1 MRHLLHAIT
10 IASICA
16 IGTGLAF
23 AGNAAAGGLEI
34 SGAWA
39 KASLK
44 GVSNSAAYMAI
55 TNTGDTADTLVAAN
69 ADVSKAVELHTMSMT
84 DGVMR
89 MRKLEDGL
97 ALPAGE
103 TVTLAPGGEHIM
115 LIGLEAQL
123 ENGSRFDM
131 RLEFESAGA
140 QPVTVEV
147 RDTPPEAVDDS
158 QS

>member
-1 MRHLLHAIT
+1 MKHLLRTIA

-16 IGTGLAF
+16 VGSSLALS
-23 AGNAAAGGLEI
+23 GDAAAGDLEI
-34 SGAWA
+34 SAAWA

-44 GVSNSAAYMAI
+44 GVPNSAAYMAI
-55 TNTGDTADTLVAAN
+55 TNTGASADRLVAAD

-97 ALPAGE
+97 TVPGGE
-103 TVTLAPGGEHIM
+103 TVRLAPGGEHIM

-123 ENGSRFDM
+123 EAGESFDI
-131 RLEFESAGA
+131 RLEFENAGA
-140 QPVTVEV
+140 QSISVEV
-147 RDTPPEAVDDS
+147 RDTPPEAADDG

>member
-1 MRHLLHAIT
+1 MRHLLRVIAIVSICT
-10 IASICA
+10 IAA
-16 IGTGLAF
+16 GPAF
-23 AGNAAAGGLEI
+23 PGSAAAGDMKI

-44 GVSNSAAYMAI
+44 GVPNSAAYMTI
-55 TNTGDTADTLVAAN
+55 TNTGDAADRLVAVGS
-69 ADVSKAVELHTMSMT
+69 DVSEAVELHTMSMT

-89 MRKLEDGL
+89 MRRLKDGL
-97 ALPAGE
+97 AIPAGE

-123 ENGSRFDM
+123 ETGGKFDM
-131 RLEFESAGA
+131 RLEFENAGT
-140 QPVTVEV
+140 QTVTVEV